1 MPVRVSERTLHRT
14 GTRTTTFRALFTL
27 RLQALVE
34 RQNKEL
40 SDLLWRRG
48 EAERLL
54 IQAETTF
61 AQVSRANERH
71 ASASLTPPAQESAA
85 AAALSAGAEGPEHV
99 KEAES
104 RLKKLDKE
112 LHEERQ

>member
-1 MPVRVSERTLHRT
+1 MHRT

-27 RLQALVE
+27 HLQALVE

-40 SDLLWRRG
+40 SDLLWKRG

-61 AQVSRANERH
+61 AQVSRANDRH
-71 ASASLTPPAQESAA
+71 VSACLTRRVQESAA
-85 AAALSAGAEGPEHV
+85 AAALSEGAEGPENV
-99 KEAES
+99 RDAES
-104 RLKKLDKE
+104 WLKKLDKE

>member
-1 MPVRVSERTLHRT
+1 MARN
-14 GTRTTTFRALFTL
+14 TFDWDDDDLDADEQRNDVPDLRKAYNALK
-27 RLQALVE
+27 

-61 AQVSRANERH
+61 AQVSRANQRH

>member
-1 MPVRVSERTLHRT
+1 MHRT
-14 GTRTTTFRALFTL
+14 GTHTTTFRALFTL

-40 SDLLWRRG
+40 SDLLWKRG

-54 IQAETTF
+54 VQAETTF
-61 AQVSRANERH
+61 AQVSRANHRH
-71 ASASLTPPAQESAA
+71 VCACLTRRVQESSA
-85 AAALSAGAEGPEHV
+85 AAALSAGADGPENV
-99 KEAES
+99 RDTES

-112 LHEERQ
+112 LQEERQ

>member
-1 MPVRVSERTLHRT
+1 MPVRVSERTVHRT

-40 SDLLWRRG
+40 SDLLWKRG

-54 IQAETTF
+54 VQAETTF
-61 AQVSRANERH
+61 AQVSRANDRH
-71 ASASLTPPAQESAA
+71 VSACLTRRVQESAV
-85 AAALSAGAEGPEHV
+85 AAALSAGAEGPENV
-99 KEAES
+99 RDAES

-112 LHEERQ
+112 LQEERQ